1 MLIQAAIA
9 ISSINAPATTSADLA
24 LANGW
29 LALLD
34 TKGWSASWNDTGKL
48 FQLNLTQEQWIKTV
62 QTVREPLGSFVSRTH
77 LESQQAKSLPGAPD
91 GEYSILR
98 YQTVFSNKA
107 SSIETVVLALENGHW
122 RVVGYF
128 IR

>member
-1 MLIQAAIA
+1 MLLQTALA

-24 LANGW
+24 LANSW

-34 TKGWSASWNDTGKL
+34 AKGWAASWNDTGKL
-48 FQLNLTQEQWIKTV
+48 FQSNLTQEQWVKTV
-62 QTVREPLGSFVSRTH
+62 QTVREPLGSFVSRANIG
-77 LESQQAKSLPGAPD
+77 SQQAKSLPGAPD

-98 YQTVFSNKA
+98 YRTVFSNKA
-107 SSIETVVLALENGHW
+107 SSIETVVLALENGQW
-122 RVVGYF
+122 RIVGYF

>member
-1 MLIQAAIA
+1 MLIQAALA
-9 ISSINAPATTSADLA
+9 ISSINAPASTSADLA

-34 TKGWSASWNDTGKL
+34 AKGWVASWNDTGRL
-48 FQLNLTQEQWIKTV
+48 FQSNLTQEQWIKTV
-62 QTVREPLGSFVSRTH
+62 QTVREPLGSFVSRANIG
-77 LESQQAKSLPGAPD
+77 SQKAKSLPGVPD

-107 SSIETVVLALENGHW
+107 SSIETVVLALENGQW
-122 RVVGYF
+122 RIVGYF